1 MLLDVTIILVKIVIV
16 IGALMLT
23 IAYLILAER
32 KVAGFIQE
40 RHGPNRVGPF
50 GLLQPI
56 ADGIKTLIKEDIT
69 PARADSLIHTLA
81 PAMVL
86 APALM
91 TFSVIPFG
99 TGIEAFGRHIKF
111 QVVDINIGILLIF
124 AITSIGV
131 YGVVLGGWSSNNKYS
146 LLGGL
151 RSSAQMIS
159 YEIALGLSVIGIILI
174 TGSLRLNDIVDSQLG
189 MWNIVKQPLA
199 FIIFITAIF
208 AETNRLPFDLAEA
221 EQELVAGYHTE
232 YSGFKYSMFMM
243 GEYSNVI
250 TASALIVTLFFGGWD
265 VPFVDEAALGALGA
279 FISVLSFALKTAF
292 FLFLYLWVRWTLPR
306 FRYDQLMHLGW
317 KVLLPLAL
325 LNLILTAAW
334 ITYVR

>member
-1 MLLDVTIILVKIVIV
+1 MLLDVTIILVKIAIV
-16 IGALMLT
+16 IGTLMLT

-56 ADGIKTLIKEDIT
+56 ADGVKTLLKQDIT
-69 PARADSLIHTLA
+69 PVRANKLIYTLA

-151 RSSAQMIS
+151 RSSAQMVS
-159 YEIALGLSVIGIILI
+159 YEIALGLSVIGILLI

-208 AETNRLPFDLAEA
+208 AETNRLPFDLAES

-232 YSGFKYSMFMM
+232 FSGFKYSMFMM

-265 VPFVDEAALGALGA
+265 VPFVDEAGLGAFGA
-279 FISVLSFALKTAF
+279 FISVLSFAFKTAF
-292 FLFLYLWVRWTLPR
+292 FLFLYIWVRWTLPR

>member
-1 MLLDVTIILVKIVIV
+1 MLLDVAIILVKIAIV

-56 ADGIKTLIKEDIT
+56 ADGVKTLLKQDIT
-69 PARADSLIHTLA
+69 PVRANKLIYTLA

-151 RSSAQMIS
+151 RSSAQMVS
-159 YEIALGLSVIGIILI
+159 YEIALGLSVIGILLI

-189 MWNIVKQPLA
+189 MWNIFKQPLA
-199 FIIFITAIF
+199 FVIFITAIF
-208 AETNRLPFDLAEA
+208 AETNRLPFDLAES

-232 YSGFKYSMFMM
+232 FSGFKYSMFMM

-265 VPFVDEAALGALGA
+265 VPFVDEAGLGALGA
-279 FISVLSFALKTAF
+279 FISVLSFAFKTAF